1 MARNRVIYQSEAVYV
16 TQGAYSGA
24 NLTSKQN
31 GVPTG
36 VRNLDRVQSAN
47 YSFSISRQDVNQFGE
62 LAAIDRIITETP
74 TVSFDTSYVM
84 ANLSNENLLG
94 FEVTPSGTANAASK
108 MVSCVS
114 GLINAET
121 AAYQKNYFILTTKE
135 GADAVNL
142 TDSGRY
148 ESIIGIGNGFLSSYS
163 TEAAVGG
170 LPTTNISVE
179 GMNMNFVNL
188 PYSGYSVGGASQES
202 KGAYDNAGWWSP
214 PSAQANGIIQGITG
228 ANPAINPTDG
238 TKVGVDTDLTSSA
251 FVVLPVA
258 SGNAGVTNNA
268 VGAGD
273 SAAISALRPGDIT
286 LTLAKKTSDAL
297 TESLLNASSTA
308 SNLIQGADIAD
319 AHIQGYT
326 LSFDLSRSPIQ
337 RLGTKFAFARPVDF
351 PITSSLSI
359 DAVLA
364 DLTTG
369 TISDIINCD
378 DEYDAVIKMKDPRCT
393 FPDGTNAP
401 MNRDIVCFVARGLKI
416 DSESFSSSIGDNK
429 SVTLDFSSQI
439 GGPEQKGVGVFMSG
453 YIGSPTQNT

>member
-16 TQGAYSGA
+16 TQGAYDGP
-24 NLTSKQN
+24 NLTSKDSA

-47 YSFSISRQDVNQFGE
+47 YSFSIARQDVNQFGE
-62 LAAIDRIITETP
+62 LAAIDRIITDTP
-74 TVSFDTSYVM
+74 TVSFDTSYIM

-94 FEVTPSGTANAASK
+94 FEVTQSGTANAASK
-108 MVSCVS
+108 MVSCIS

-148 ESIIGIGNGFLSSYS
+148 ESIIGIGNGFISSYS

-170 LPTTNISVE
+170 LPTTSISVE

-188 PYSGYSVGGASQES
+188 PYSGYSVGGGSQES
-202 KGAYDNAGWWSP
+202 KGANANAGWWSP
-214 PSAQANGIIQGITG
+214 TPYAQANGIISGISG
-228 ANPAINPTDG
+228 ANPAINPTNG
-238 TKVGVDTDLTSSA
+238 TKVGDETDLTSSA

-268 VGAGD
+268 VGGGD

-286 LTLAKKTSDAL
+286 LTLVKKTSDAL
-297 TESLLNASSTA
+297 TESLLNASSTT

-326 LSFDLSRSPIQ
+326 LSFDLSRTPIQ
-337 RLGTKFAFARPVDF
+337 RLGTKFAYARPVDF

-393 FPDGTNAP
+393 FPDGSTT

-416 DSESFSSSIGDNK
+416 DSESFTSSIGDNK

-453 YIGSPTQNT
+453 YFGSPTL